1 MKTQL
6 NSVILSLGIIIFG
19 VSCTKTPVACGT
31 IPATGTV
38 STAISFNS
46 HCSTDGH
53 HYEWDFGDGAKS
65 TEAHASH
72 TYNNAGVYTVKLSVM
87 SMNSK
92 KMDEL
97 TQSITIN

>member
-1 MKTQL
+1 MTATIGNFTVTNQCAGEIMQF
-6 NSVILSLGIIIFG
+6 NNISCGADAN
-19 VSCTKTPVACGT
+19 VS
-31 IPATGTV
+31 
-38 STAISFNS
+38 SWQ
-46 HCSTDGH
+46 
-53 HYEWDFGDGAKS
+53 WDFGDGAKS